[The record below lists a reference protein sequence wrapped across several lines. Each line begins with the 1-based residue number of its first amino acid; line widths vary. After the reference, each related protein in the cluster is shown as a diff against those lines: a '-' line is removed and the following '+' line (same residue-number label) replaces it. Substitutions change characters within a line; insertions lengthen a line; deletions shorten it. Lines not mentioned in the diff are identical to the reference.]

1 MQKESGKRESPYK
14 GILRFAKEKKSQLS
28 FAVVLSVLSS
38 AFGVV
43 PYIAVAV
50 LLQKALENSLTT
62 TWAILLPVIALCGYL
77 LKHALYYSII
87 EKQHTLMDIFFF
99 FALCSNDFQKYM

>member
-1 MQKESGKRESPYK
+1 MQKENGKRESPYK
-14 GILRFAKEKKSQLS
+14 GILRFAKEKKSQLA

-43 PYIAVAV
+43 PYIAVAI

-62 TWAILLPVIALCGYL
+62 TWAILLPVIALSS
-77 LKHALYYSII
+77 K
-87 EKQHTLMDIFFF
+87 T
-99 FALCSNDFQKYM
+99 CSLREIHFVLPQSSL

>member
-50 LLQKALENSLTT
+50 LLQKGIGKQFDDYMGNSP
-62 TWAILLPVIALCGYL
+62 A
-77 LKHALYYSII
+77 SN
-87 EKQHTLMDIFFF
+87 
-99 FALCSNDFQKYM
+99 CSMRVSSKTCSLREIYFVFPQSSL

>member
-43 PYIAVAV
+43 PDVYKRQAGG
-50 LLQKALENSLTT
+50 QGQRDRPFPGALHHWLFGHLWPGKHRGFEQ
-62 TWAILLPVIALCGYL
+62 ALCGV
-77 LKHALYYSII
+77 
-87 EKQHTLMDIFFF
+87 
-99 FALCSNDFQKYM
+99 

>member
-62 TWAILLPVIALCGYL
+62 NLAVNFP
-77 LKHALYYSII
+77 KNRLY
-87 EKQHTLMDIFFF
+87 KLMTTKPSDTDGTIGMGR
-99 FALCSNDFQKYM
+99 AA

>member
-1 MQKESGKRESPYK
+1 MYMQKESGKRESPYK

-50 LLQKALENSLTT
+50 LLQKALEKFDDYMGNSP
-62 TWAILLPVIALCGYL
+62 A
-77 LKHALYYSII
+77 SN
-87 EKQHTLMDIFFF
+87 
-99 FALCSNDFQKYM
+99 CSMRVSSKTCSLREIYFVFPQSSL